1 MTSSFRIA
9 YLVCENENDGLV
21 NRRRGEV
28 GRSNALAVSEK
39 CLRWKEGGKGRRVFM
54 QRQQEKGGKGDNM
67 NEEEEIYASERLPEE
82 KRAELV
88 VCEAGDVDEEVAVGR
103 A

>member
-1 MTSSFRIA
+1 M
-9 YLVCENENDGLV
+9 
-21 NRRRGEV
+21 
-28 GRSNALAVSEK
+28 
-39 CLRWKEGGKGRRVFM
+39 FM

-67 NEEEEIYASERLPEE
+67 NEEEIYASERLPEE